1 MTNTE
6 LLRKKID
13 ESGYKIYFIAEKLG
27 LTPQGLYLKLNNTN
41 QFKAGEIQ
49 KLCQILDI
57 TNSDEM
63 KEIFFDGKVAE

>member
-49 KLCQILDI
+49 KLCQILGI

>member
-41 QFKAGEIQ
+41 QFKAAEIQ
-49 KLCQILDI
+49 KLCQILNI

-63 KEIFFDGKVAE
+63 IEIFFNEKVAE